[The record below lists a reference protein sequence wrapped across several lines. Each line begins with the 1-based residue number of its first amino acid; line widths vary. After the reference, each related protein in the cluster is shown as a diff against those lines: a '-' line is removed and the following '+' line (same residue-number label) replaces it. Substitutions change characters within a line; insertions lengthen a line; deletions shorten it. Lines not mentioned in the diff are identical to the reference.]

1 MLNRFYSANEHY
13 RRRFGE
19 KIYKLALAFGRTC
32 PNRDGTAGTGGC
44 IFCGGS
50 GSGEFAE
57 SCAKGVDAAIEAAKR
72 RVASKVGNGRYI
84 AYFQSFTSTYM
95 PIGEME
101 KVFFA
106 AAEREDIAALS
117 VATRPDCL
125 PDDTV
130 KLLGKLAE
138 IKPLYVELG
147 LQTIHEDTAKKI
159 NRGYALPVYRD
170 AVKKLHS
177 VGADVITHII
187 LGLPGESADMAEETA
202 TYVGKISDGVKL
214 QLMFVLEG
222 TRLAEMYERGEYRPL
237 AREEYTE
244 TLCRCVEVLPP
255 SVVIH
260 RLTGD
265 PPKRLLVA
273 PEWAADKKRVLGMI
287 AEAFKRRNTIQGS
300 RA

>member
-95 PIGEME
+95 PFGEME

-187 LGLPGESADMAEETA
+187 LGLPGESADMAEKTA

-222 TRLAEMYERGEYRPL
+222 HAARGNVRTRRIPPFDEGGIYGNAVPLRGSS
-237 AREEYTE
+237 
-244 TLCRCVEVLPP
+244 PP
-255 SVVIH
+255 VRRVI

-265 PPKRLLVA
+265 RQKDCSSLPN
-273 PEWAADKKRVLGMI
+273 G
-287 AEAFKRRNTIQGS
+287 RRTRNGCS
-300 RA
+300 V